1 MIRFIL
7 PDKYKE
13 NLIQADKSFCFCL
26 FSSVKKQTIIL
37 QNSFNAWNWTV
48 RIIRTPRTRFSGDC

>member
-13 NLIQADKSFCFCL
+13 NLIQVDKSFCFCL

-37 QNSFNAWNWTV
+37 QNSFHRLELDGKDNSHSENKV
-48 RIIRTPRTRFSGDC
+48 